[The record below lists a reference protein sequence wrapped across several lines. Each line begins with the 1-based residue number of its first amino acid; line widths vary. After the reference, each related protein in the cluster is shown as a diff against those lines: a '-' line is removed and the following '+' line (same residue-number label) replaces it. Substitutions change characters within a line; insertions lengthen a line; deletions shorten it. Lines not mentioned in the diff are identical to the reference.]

1 METFEKL
8 LNELSEMQL
17 NAGQMNSIRGGDG
30 PIDPPADPDDPI
42 GGK

>member
-8 LNELSEMQL
+8 LDELSEL
-17 NAGQMNSIRGGDG
+17 ELSAGQMRMIRGGDG
-30 PIDPPADPDDPI
+30 PIDPPQDPPDPA